1 MRIQYGVAVIMM
13 QKRDSG
19 LSMAVGFVMVL
30 LVIAMI
36 IGMWA
41 VIGVPEQIRDAEDY
55 HAIEVTNSFLDY
67 KIAVDNLNQSGNTWA
82 GVSVSMLI
90 PAASA
95 YADGA
100 LFMEEGVGTLSVDV
114 DGTPYSTTEI
124 SRLYATFGTTNTR
137 VGYEG
142 GGVFRNDYGSAV
154 WVTPPSINI
163 DKDGSDLDITMII
176 PEMHGAFAVG
186 SSEGIPVETGL
197 VSSIPT
203 YVNAPQD
210 QMLTITYTAEER
222 WDALLWST
230 FFNETQILYQSE
242 GVSITSTMPLPIT
255 ATLQITP
262 PPGGVIDLTI
272 IKPVYDVDVRRF

>member
-1 MRIQYGVAVIMM
+1 MM

-55 HAIEVTNSFLDY
+55 HAIGVTNSFFDY
-67 KIAVDNLNQSGNTWA
+67 KIAVDNLNQSGNTWD

-100 LFMEEGVGTLSVDV
+100 LFMEEGVGTLSVSV
-114 DGTPYSTTEI
+114 DGTPHSTTEI
-124 SRLYATFGTTNTR
+124 SRLYATFGTTNTK

-142 GGVFRNDYGSAV
+142 GGVYRNDYGSAV
-154 WVTPPSINI
+154 WVTPPSLTI
-163 DKDGSDLDITMII
+163 DNSSGDIYVNMII
-176 PEMHGAFAVG
+176 PKMQGSFAVG
-186 SSEGIPVETGL
+186 SSEGIPVDTLL
-197 VSSIPT
+197 VNPSSPSSGPECQVI
-203 YVNAPQD
+203 
-210 QMLTITYTAEER
+210 TITYEADDR
-222 WDALLWST
+222 WDALLWSA
-230 FFNETQILYQSE
+230 FFNEINETNIWNPVE
-242 GVSITSTMPLPIT
+242 GVSIESSMPT
-255 ATLQITP
+255 QKSASLQITK
-262 PPGGVIDLTI
+262 DSSANLYLTMTT
-272 IKPVYDVDVRRF
+272 PEYRVEVRGD

>member
-67 KIAVDNLNQSGNTWA
+67 KIAVHNLNQSGNTWA

-137 VGYEG
+137 VGYEA
-142 GGVFRNDYGSAV
+142 GGVYRNDYGSAV
-154 WVTPPSINI
+154 WVTPPSLTIENSDPVVYVNMVI
-163 DKDGSDLDITMII
+163 PKMQGS
-176 PEMHGAFAVG
+176 FAVG
-186 SSEGIPVETGL
+186 SSEGIPVDTLL
-197 VSSIPT
+197 VNPSSPSSGSEYHMI
-203 YVNAPQD
+203 
-210 QMLTITYTAEER
+210 TITYEADDR
-222 WDALLWST
+222 WDALLWSA
-230 FFNETQILYQSE
+230 FFNETEIKYRNIVE
-242 GVSITSTMPLPIT
+242 DITVELTDNTTSMK
-255 ATLQITP
+255 ITP
-262 PPGGVIDLTI
+262 LSSESLHLTMTT
-272 IKPVYDVDVRRF
+272 PEYRVDVRGV